1 LRASDYGAL
10 EPSVFN
16 AWAARSGVESA
27 ELIAAKALISSNK
40 AAFVRSEP
48 SWKYHSVPS
57 KVWLLRDSS
66 FYAPNLLP
74 PRDTRGSRNVSDLA
88 ELIYRSLRENHGV
101 PMTRMEISGLY
112 DNRPEFQSK
121 RMRFAIGVLL
131 EQGLIM
137 QRRRKGIASGPME
150 LVLTEPF
157 LNTILGSFDITL
169 I

>member
-1 LRASDYGAL
+1 
-10 EPSVFN
+10 
-16 AWAARSGVESA
+16 
-27 ELIAAKALISSNK
+27 
-40 AAFVRSEP
+40 
-48 SWKYHSVPS
+48 
-57 KVWLLRDSS
+57 
-66 FYAPNLLP
+66 
-74 PRDTRGSRNVSDLA
+74 
-88 ELIYRSLRENHGV
+88 
-101 PMTRMEISGLY
+101 MTRMEISDLY